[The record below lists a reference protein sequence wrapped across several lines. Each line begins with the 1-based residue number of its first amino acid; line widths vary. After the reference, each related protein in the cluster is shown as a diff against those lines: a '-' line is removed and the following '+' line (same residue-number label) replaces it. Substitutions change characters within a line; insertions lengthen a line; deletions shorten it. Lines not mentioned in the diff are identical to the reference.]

1 LVEEYAQMPGKW
13 LGVAL
18 MPSWVWRE
26 SKRHVCICGIYQEE
40 AWGRKDSNLRAETG
54 QRAVE
59 VLKAKAKLSKQLI
72 AVTSP
77 LPITLEEGK
86 RRRGGVGPVV
96 APLYLIY
103 YPQLHAILKTRSGGS

>member
-1 LVEEYAQMPGKW
+1 M
-13 LGVAL
+13 
-18 MPSWVWRE
+18 
-26 SKRHVCICGIYQEE
+26 I
-40 AWGRKDSNLRAETG
+40 RKDLQGSKGDLNLRAETG

-77 LPITLEEGK
+77 LPITLEERK
-86 RRRGGVGPVV
+86 RRRGGAGPVV

-103 YPQLHAILKTRSGGS
+103 YPQLHAILNSQEEDSIHELIDNL